1 MKKVLTIVSLSIV
14 GALLLATIILACI
27 PVGSLPNF
35 SNPTGVVVYSSE
47 LGGGVGKVDEDDK
60 ASNITSKMQSAVK
73 QRCLSAIF
81 NGTLKNMSIKTMES
95 TSYVSRS
102 NSDTAKALFEYK
114 YAGKQTMT
122 INGVTFEYSSLLF
135 EVKENDARDT
145 MKIYVIEETSSSTS
159 VKYSHIISV
168 DGNYSELFVY
178 ISELINAHK

>member
-27 PVGSLPNF
+27 PVGSLPSF

-47 LGGGVGKVDEDDK
+47 LGEIGKVDEDDK

-81 NGTLKNMSIKTMES
+81 NGTLKNMSIKTIEG
-95 TSYVSRS
+95 TYFVPRS
-102 NSDTAKALFEYK
+102 NSDTTKAKFEYK

-122 INGVTFEYSSLLF
+122 VNGVTFEYSSLLF
-135 EVKENDARDT
+135 EVNENDARDT
-145 MKIYVIEETSSSTS
+145 MKIYVIEGNKTGDS
-159 VKYSHIISV
+159 VAYSHLISV
-168 DGNYSELFVY
+168 DGNYGELFVY
-178 ISELINAHK
+178 INELIEAHK

>member
-35 SNPTGVVVYSSE
+35 SNPTGVVIYSSE

-102 NSDTAKALFEYK
+102 NSDTTKALFEYK

-122 INGVTFEYSSLLF
+122 VNGVTFEYTSLLF

-145 MKIYVIEETSSSTS
+145 MKIYVINDKTGDS
-159 VKYSHIISV
+159 VIYSHLISV

-178 ISELINAHK
+178 INELIEAHK

>member
-27 PVGSLPNF
+27 PVGSLPKF
-35 SNPTGVVVYSSE
+35 ADPIGVTIYSNE
-47 LGGGVGKVDEDDK
+47 LGVKKVDEDDK

-95 TSYVSRS
+95 TIYVPRS
-102 NSDTAKALFEYK
+102 NSETTKAKFEYK
-114 YAGKQTMT
+114 YAGKQTMAV
-122 INGVTFEYSSLLF
+122 NGVKFEYSSLLF
-135 EVKENDARDT
+135 EVNENDARDT
-145 MKIYVIEETSSSTS
+145 MKIYVIKDDKTGDS
-159 VKYSHIISV
+159 VVYSHLISV

-178 ISELINAHK
+178 INELIEAHK

>member
-27 PVGSLPNF
+27 PVGSLPKF
-35 SNPTGVVVYSSE
+35 ADPMGVVVYSSE
-47 LGGGVGKVDEDDK
+47 LGEVGKVDEDDK

-95 TSYVSRS
+95 TIYVPRS
-102 NSDTAKALFEYK
+102 NSETTKAKFEYK
-114 YAGKQTMT
+114 YAGKQTMAV
-122 INGVTFEYSSLLF
+122 NGVKFEYSSLLF
-135 EVKENDARDT
+135 EVNENDARDT
-145 MKIYVIEETSSSTS
+145 MKIYVIKDDKTGDS
-159 VKYSHIISV
+159 VDYSHLISV

-178 ISELINAHK
+178 INELIEAHK